1 MPNPQAPVAVHDKA
15 GVDAR
20 GLQIGRRLVAAQL
33 ALMGLLALLG
43 GPALLAVL
51 LPAGAV
57 PAGAVPAALAGP
69 VPWAV
74 PAGWA
79 LVLAGIA
86 LGGWAVVANRPGNFN
101 IHPAPRAGGRMVDA
115 GPYRWIRHPM
125 YGAVLLAGAGC
136 VPAAA
141 AWPAPGLALAGAAW
155 IALAAVLAAKARL
168 EEGWLLRAHPG
179 YAAYRA
185 RTWRFVPGLY

>member
-1 MPNPQAPVAVHDKA
+1 MPNPRGPVAVHDKA

-20 GLQIGRRLVAAQL
+20 GLQVGRRLVAAQL
-33 ALMGLLALLG
+33 ALMGVLALLG
-43 GPALLAVL
+43 GPALLAAL
-51 LPAGAV
+51 LPTGAV
-57 PAGAVPAALAGP
+57 PFVLAGAAPW
-69 VPWAV
+69 VPWA
-74 PAGWA
+74 GWT

-86 LGGWAVVANRPGNFN
+86 LGGWAIAANRPGNFN

-125 YGAVLLAGAGC
+125 YGSVLFAGAGC

-141 AWPAPGLALAGAAW
+141 AWPAPGLALAGTAW

>member
-1 MPNPQAPVAVHDKA
+1 M
-15 GVDAR
+15 GV
-20 GLQIGRRLVAAQL
+20 
-33 ALMGLLALLG
+33 LALLG
-43 GPALLAVL
+43 GPALLAAL
-51 LPAGAV
+51 LPTGAAPVWLAGA
-57 PAGAVPAALAGP
+57 ARWGA
-69 VPWAV
+69 W
-74 PAGWA
+74 AGWT

-86 LGGWAVVANRPGNFN
+86 LGGWAIAANRPGNFN

-125 YGAVLLAGAGC
+125 YGSVLLAGAGC

-141 AWPAPGLALAGAAW
+141 AWPAPGQAALALAGAAW